1 MNRVLQLTNSS
12 RFRSARVFTS
22 TMCLSLLAGLGLA
35 LSTPAAQAQ
44 LRVEISG
51 VGTSQIPVAIA
62 SFEGAD
68 NSAVTSD
75 IIRSDLQ
82 RSGAIKVLPA
92 AVASETKQPDFPALR
107 AQGADAYAAGS
118 VTRLANGQLD
128 VRFRLWDVVKA
139 VELAG
144 QSFSVNAV
152 DARMAAHKV
161 ADLIHEKLTGVRGA
175 AATRI
180 AYVVKNG
187 ARFALVVA
195 DSDGE
200 NAVNALL
207 SNEPI
212 ISPAWSPSGA
222 ELAYVSFESRKPV
235 VYVHTVASGARR
247 VVANF
252 KGINSAPAWFADGAN
267 LVVTLSKDG
276 LAQLYAISR
285 DGGAARRLTQSGG
298 IDTEPVVAPN
308 GSIYFVSDRAGGPQI
323 YRTSAAGGEA
333 SRVTFNGSYNIS
345 PAISPDGKSMAYI
358 SRQGGFKLFVMALEG
373 GGASAITDTAFD
385 ESPSFAPNG
394 KLILYASR
402 SGGREVLMTTTIDG
416 QVKSKLSAS
425 AGDIREPAWGP
436 HVK

>member
-1 MNRVLQLTNSS
+1 MNSKLFVRL
-12 RFRSARVFTS
+12 F
-22 TMCLSLLAGLGLA
+22 LGLA
-35 LSTPAAQAQ
+35 FIALNAAQAQ

-62 SFEGAD
+62 TFEGAD
-68 NSAVTSD
+68 ISATTSD

-82 RSGAIKVLPA
+82 RSGAIKVLPSA
-92 AVASETKQPDFPALR
+92 LASETKPPDFAALR

-118 VTRLANGQLD
+118 VSRLANGQLD
-128 VRFRLWDVVKA
+128 VRFRLWDVVKGA
-139 VELAG
+139 ELAG
-144 QSFSVNAV
+144 QTFAINSV
-152 DARMAAHKV
+152 DARMAAHKI

-187 ARFALVVA
+187 SRFALVVA

-235 VYVHTVASGARR
+235 VYVHTVATGARR

-252 KGINSAPAWFADGAN
+252 KGINSAPAWFNDGAN

-276 LAQLYAISR
+276 LAQLYAIGR
-285 DGGAARRLTQSGG
+285 DGGVPRRLTQSGG
-298 IDTEPVVAPN
+298 IDTEPAVAPN

-323 YRTSAAGGEA
+323 YRTGAGGGEA
-333 SRVTFNGSYNIS
+333 SRVTFSGSYNIS
-345 PAISPDGKSMAYI
+345 PAISPDGKTMAYV
-358 SRQGGFKLFVMALEG
+358 SRQSGFKLFVMPLEG
-373 GGASAITDTAFD
+373 GAGAAITDTAFD

-402 SGGREVLMTTTIDG
+402 SGGREVLMTSSLDG

-436 HVK
+436 YVK